1 MTVPNSKTVKS
12 RSSNSAS
19 VRAVC
24 VLAAVAAIIWSAV
37 PAAAASKAR
46 RGSAES
52 EAILPQID
60 VIQVK
65 ESADEALRTS
75 RDMKRESE
83 TQSARVTQ
91 LDNRLLLLS
100 EEVANFSYAKVEE
113 LETRLALLT
122 EAYKDMYVKIQALED
137 YIERSRPKPPPPPA
151 KPAPNTATFTPVAP
165 VSDPLLSS
173 PEYDLYQS
181 GLRLFNGRSYDRAAK
196 VFEDLL
202 AKFPDGA
209 YKDNAQYWIGECLY
223 QQAKMDAAIE
233 AYKKVFAYPNSPKAD
248 AAQFKIALALQK
260 LGQTERARAEFRR
273 LIERYP
279 ASDFVERA
287 KKYVAEL
294 K

>member
-1 MTVPNSKTVKS
+1 MRNVSPNGI
-12 RSSNSAS
+12 S
-19 VRAVC
+19 VRTVC
-24 VLAAVAAIIWSAV
+24 VLTALVTIIASAL
-37 PAAAASKAR
+37 PAESASRAR

-75 RDMKRESE
+75 RDLKRDNEAL
-83 TQSARVTQ
+83 SAKVTQ

-137 YIERSRPKPPPPPA
+137 FVERSRPKPPPPPPPQ
-151 KPAPNTATFTPVAP
+151 KPNNATFSPVA
-165 VSDPLLSS
+165 SNDDLLLAS

-196 VFEDLL
+196 TFEECL
-202 AKFPDGA
+202 AKFPDGT

-223 QQAKMDAAIE
+223 QQSKMEAAIE
-233 AYKKVFAYPNSPKAD
+233 AYKKVFSYPNSAKAD

-260 LGQTERARAEFRR
+260 LGQTERAKAEFRR

-294 K
+294 R

>member
-1 MTVPNSKTVKS
+1 MRNVSPNGI
-12 RSSNSAS
+12 S
-19 VRAVC
+19 VRTVC
-24 VLAAVAAIIWSAV
+24 VLTALVTIIASAF
-37 PAAAASKAR
+37 PAESASRAR

-75 RDMKRESE
+75 RDLKRDNEAL
-83 TQSARVTQ
+83 SAKVTQ

-137 YIERSRPKPPPPPA
+137 FVERSRPKPPPPPPPQ
-151 KPAPNTATFTPVAP
+151 KPNNATFSPVA
-165 VSDPLLSS
+165 SNDDLLLAS

-196 VFEDLL
+196 TFEECL
-202 AKFPDGA
+202 AKFPDGT

-223 QQAKMDAAIE
+223 QQSKMEAAIE
-233 AYKKVFAYPNSPKAD
+233 AYKKVFSYPNSAKAD

-260 LGQTERARAEFRR
+260 LGQTERAKAEFRR

-294 K
+294 R

>member
-1 MTVPNSKTVKS
+1 MTMLNSRVLALKCRKS
-12 RSSNSAS
+12 NIR
-19 VRAVC
+19 RAVC
-24 VLAAVAAIIWSAV
+24 VLAAVAVIIASAV
-37 PAAAASKAR
+37 PAAAAPKAR

-65 ESADEALRTS
+65 ESADEALRTA
-75 RDMKRESE
+75 RDMKRETE
-83 TQSARVTQ
+83 TQNAKVTQ

-100 EEVANFSYAKVEE
+100 EEVSGFSYAKVEE
-113 LETRLALLT
+113 LEARLALLT

-137 YIERSRPKPPPPPA
+137 YVERSRPKPPPP
-151 KPAPNTATFTPVAP
+151 KPAPSNATFTPAAV
-165 VSDPLLSS
+165 VSDPLLAS

-181 GLRLFNGRSYDRAAK
+181 GLRLFNGRSYDRSAK
-196 VFEDLL
+196 VFEELL

-223 QQAKMDAAIE
+223 QQTKMDAAIE

-260 LGQTERARAEFRR
+260 LGQTERAKAEFRR